1 MNNNSGNRL
10 ANTNRAGG
18 RWAGGAGGA
27 RGDGFTLVELLAV
40 ISIIGVLVSLT
51 LPALGSARET
61 ARRTKCLAN
70 LRSFGQGIAAYM
82 NDSKETLPSVRP
94 FHDDTGTSENDPSL
108 LDIMTEYLSVNK
120 PVRSDP
126 NDSNSAFINVAD
138 VFKCPSDL
146 IGTDSATNFMPLWE
160 SSGVSYEYFAGTLM
174 VGAELGFVAEPAKAV
189 TKTYEQPQWRD
200 LPVML
205 DNADWHK
212 LRRGGVP
219 RNAVYFGDW
228 RADWASTLSTLDLE
242 QVGEGTVQ
250 RLLCDIISRF
260 GGRPLPGCD

>member
-1 MNNNSGNRL
+1 MQRRMTRHSPASRNDP
-10 ANTNRAGG
+10 RAGSG
-18 RWAGGAGGA
+18 RA
-27 RGDGFTLVELLAV
+27 FTLIELLAV
-40 ISIIGVLVSLT
+40 ISIIGVLVALT
-51 LPALGSARET
+51 LPALGAARET

-70 LRSFGQGIAAYM
+70 LRSFGQGIANYM
-82 NDSKETLPSVRP
+82 NDSKDVMPNVRP
-94 FHDDTGTSENDPSL
+94 FHDDTSTSTNDPSL
-108 LDIMTEYLSVNK
+108 LDIMTEYLSVPK

-126 NDSNSAFINVAD
+126 LDSNSAFINVAD

-146 IGTDSATNFMPLWE
+146 IGQDPATQFRPLWE

-174 VGAELGFVAEPAKAV
+174 VGAELGFVENPAKAV
-189 TKTYEQPQWRD
+189 TKTYEQPQWRE
-200 LPVML
+200 LPVMM

-228 RADWASTLSTLDLE
+228 HADWASTLSTLDIE
-242 QVGEGTVQ
+242 QVGEEIVQ

-260 GGRPLPGCD
+260 GGRPLPGCN